1 MKKIVLLLFTIAF
14 VLTTLGALFKLESW
28 AYSSYFLTAGIIFWC
43 AAVISIALWLAKGS
57 KT

>member
-28 AYSSYFLTAGIIFWC
+28 AYSSYFLSAGIIFWC
-43 AAVISIALWLAKGS
+43 AAVIAIALWLAKGS